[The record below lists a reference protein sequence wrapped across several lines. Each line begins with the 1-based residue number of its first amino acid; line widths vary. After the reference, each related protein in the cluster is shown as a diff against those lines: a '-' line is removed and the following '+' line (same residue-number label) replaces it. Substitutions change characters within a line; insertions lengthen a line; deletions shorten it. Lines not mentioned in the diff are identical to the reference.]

1 MDDEPTLNLLL
12 SDLWTI
18 YNGCGN
24 KKLEEVGL
32 DYLLAN
38 RKLIE
43 FYLEQAYTK
52 TDDAQRGEL
61 QKEHPELHASAI
73 RDEGY
78 PMARAILSEAD
89 LWGGLEPLKR
99 MAQIDRDRVDSLLRG
114 LQYAKYCSLDTHNY
128 QFAMSPITQYMA

>member
-18 YNGCGN
+18 YNGYGN

-43 FYLEQAYTK
+43 FYLERAYTK

-73 RDEGY
+73 RDEWY
-78 PMARAILSEAD
+78 PMARAILS
-89 LWGGLEPLKR
+89 GGGPLGR
-99 MAQIDRDRVDSLLRG
+99 
-114 LQYAKYCSLDTHNY
+114 
-128 QFAMSPITQYMA
+128 P